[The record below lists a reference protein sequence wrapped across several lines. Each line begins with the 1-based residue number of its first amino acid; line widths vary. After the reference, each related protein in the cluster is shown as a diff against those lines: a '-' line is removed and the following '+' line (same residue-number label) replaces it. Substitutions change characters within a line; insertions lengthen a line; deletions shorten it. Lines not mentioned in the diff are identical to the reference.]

1 MAVPT
6 VFRSGFQFPYAT
18 ASADPF
24 HSLARSVDRLLANEW
39 RGGTAA
45 GAGFVPS
52 LEVVEHDGE
61 FVVTA
66 ELPGLEEKDLNLEV
80 HGNVVTLRGEKRS
93 ERSGESEGRAWSE
106 RSYGEFRR
114 AVELPADVQGD
125 KASASFKNGVLAITL
140 PKSETSKVRSI
151 PVTPA

>member
-6 VFRSGFQFPYAT
+6 LFRSGFPFAT
-18 ASADPF
+18 TSADPF
-24 HSLARSVDRLLANEW
+24 FSLARSMDRFLENDW
-39 RGGTAA
+39 RGAA
-45 GAGFVPS
+45 AASAGFVPR
-52 LEVVEHDGE
+52 LEVVEQDAE

-66 ELPGLEEKDLNLEV
+66 ELPGIEEKDLNLEV
-80 HGNVVTLRGEKRS
+80 HGNVLTLRGEKRS
-93 ERSGESEGRAWSE
+93 ERSGESEGRTWTE

-140 PKSETSKVRSI
+140 PKSDASKVRSI

>member
-6 VFRSGFQFPYAT
+6 LFRSGFPFAT
-18 ASADPF
+18 TPADPF
-24 HSLARSVDRLLANEW
+24 YSLARSMDRMLENEW
-39 RGGTAA
+39 RGAA
-45 GAGFVPS
+45 AASASFVPR

-66 ELPGLEEKDLNLEV
+66 ELPGIEEKDLNIEV
-80 HGNVVTLRGEKRS
+80 HGNVLTLRGEKRS
-93 ERSGESEGRAWSE
+93 ERSGESEGRTWTE

-114 AVELPADVQGD
+114 AVELPGDVQSD

-140 PKSETSKVRSI
+140 PKSDASKVRSI